1 VQWGPHGDRLRTSEA
16 NWKQPPRWA
25 KAARGT
31 GERPRVFCASLADWL
46 DNKAPQEWRV
56 DLAALIATTPE
67 LDWLLLTKR
76 PENYKKLAPW
86 KEPLLDRV
94 FLEDRLDPLEGL
106 VDRLFRGHPV
116 VHYVE
121 HGDAED
127 ML

>member
-1 VQWGPHGDRLRTSEA
+1 METAAEMGQSGTWQRRASACFLRQSCRLA
-16 NWKQPPRWA
+16 H
-25 KAARGT
+25 
-31 GERPRVFCASLADWL
+31 
-46 DNKAPQEWRV
+46 NKAPQEWRV
-56 DLAALIATTPE
+56 ELAALIAATPE

-94 FLEDRLDPLEGL
+94 FLEDRLDPLERL